1 MWFIEAGIPAG
12 CDPQFNQ
19 GRELQMKKLYLLVA
33 MAAAATLSGCA
44 TNKDVN
50 GQSKL
55 ACIGLPCLM
64 PWNKFPDEKPNEAA
78 KPTAVSPK
86 AEDKTS
92 TQPDK

>member
-1 MWFIEAGIPAG
+1 
-12 CDPQFNQ
+12 
-19 GRELQMKKLYLLVA
+19 MKKLYFLVVVA
-33 MAAAATLSGCA
+33 VVATMSGCA
-44 TNKDVN
+44 TNKNAQGETKTV
-50 GQSKL
+50 
-55 ACIGLPCLM
+55 CIGLPCIM